1 MKCKSI
7 IEIEKELRKEK
18 QEKKRDHLS
27 RLLDPGQKGTL
38 FVPDWRSR
46 LGNRDNRGF
55 PTGTNQRFCSSEVVE
70 FGYFLVFACC
80 RHDFAA
86 GAGREGGLVLRVND
100 DVSEFTF
107 VPV

>member
-1 MKCKSI
+1 M
-7 IEIEKELRKEK
+7 
-18 QEKKRDHLS
+18 
-27 RLLDPGQKGTL
+27 
-38 FVPDWRSR
+38 
-46 LGNRDNRGF
+46 
-55 PTGTNQRFCSSEVVE
+55 VE